1 MNEQSPAIGRSSRR
15 LRYATMAMILLY
27 ELGVG
32 FGVWL
37 LLSGRRQEVA
47 LVQVHDSG
55 LAPWPAAIT
64 LLAQGLLIGLALFRV
79 VRLLARVEAGATF
92 GVARELRGFAL
103 YLFLAVLA
111 TMLTPPLLP
120 AALEGAAAGINFAF
134 GSGEALML
142 LITGL
147 LFLVARLLDEA
158 QRLAEDHNQIV

>member
-1 MNEQSPAIGRSSRR
+1 MNEQSSSIGRSARR
-15 LRYATMAMILLY
+15 LRYATMGLILLY

-37 LLSGRRQEVA
+37 LLSGRRQDIS

-55 LAPWPAAIT
+55 LAPWPAALT
-64 LLAQGLLIGLALFRV
+64 LLAQGLLVGLALFRV
-79 VRLLARVEAGATF
+79 VRLLARIESGPTF

-111 TMLTPPLLP
+111 TVLMPPLLT
-120 AALEGAAAGINFAF
+120 AAIGGGAAGISLAF

-158 QRLAEDHNQIV
+158 QRLAEDHSQIV